1 MILEVIFMNKQL
13 LVIAEYHPTHTE
25 SLGQAIHQA
34 ITIWLTK
41 ELHK

>member
-1 MILEVIFMNKQL
+1 MYNSILVL
-13 LVIAEYHPTHTE
+13 AEYHPAYAEQLKQTV
-25 SLGQAIHQA
+25 HQT